1 MVRSLVY
8 MLRNSHIYEVLNYPL
23 YLVGDGSL
31 SDIYRECPFTAL
43 FLLWFIVFGIGIYK
57 SVLDYQ
63 EEKKNVTNKSRLP
76 DIETSIVDLV
86 AVVMRA
92 DGKVT
97 KSELIPVKRF
107 LLRGFGEER
116 ARSLLAKLRDTL
128 KEKQIT
134 DIRRQC
140 LQVNQNLTY
149 KQKLALLDLFFSIV
163 AAEPLQSTEV
173 KLLLLFAKYTR
184 IDSDDFSMLRGR
196 HFSFSA
202 WQEPLREEKKQEE
215 KKEEERVVSTN
226 HLEEAY
232 KVLGLSAGADM
243 SQVKRAYRKLAM
255 RWHPDRFVS
264 STESEIAHASSM
276 FREVTQ
282 AYRKICDAAPVA

>member
-1 MVRSLVY
+1 M
-8 MLRNSHIYEVLNYPL
+8 
-23 YLVGDGSL
+23 
-31 SDIYRECPFTAL
+31 
-43 FLLWFIVFGIGIYK
+43 
-57 SVLDYQ
+57 
-63 EEKKNVTNKSRLP
+63 P
-76 DIETSIVDLV
+76 DIDTSIVDLV

-163 AAEPLQSTEV
+163 AAEPLRSTEV

-196 HFSFSA
+196 HFSSSA
-202 WQEPLREEKKQEE
+202 WQEPLQEE

-255 RWHPDRFVS
+255 RWHPDRFAS

-276 FREVTQ
+276 FREVTK